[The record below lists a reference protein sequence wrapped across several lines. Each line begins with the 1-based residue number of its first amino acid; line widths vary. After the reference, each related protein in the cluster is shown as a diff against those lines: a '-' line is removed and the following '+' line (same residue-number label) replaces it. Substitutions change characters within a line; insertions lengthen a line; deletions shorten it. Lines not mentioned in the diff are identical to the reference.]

1 MSLKQFHTM
10 YGLMQNVMGSST
22 KGGGKGKSNNNSD
35 GDGKGGGK
43 RNDKDKGKGSKSS
56 PKVFHNYT
64 FDDGRKAKHV
74 SRWDDWACNVAGCP
88 VVTNRASHTVCFGC
102 RMAKGALVKT
112 SQPDAAAPAGTEDAT
127 IAMKVKNFMDSQAC
141 KSPLVAVQSVEL
153 PRVNVVGNLK
163 PLVASITSSASS
175 SPGVSEAQKHLLDPE
190 TLKFTRAASN
200 SIVAS
205 IAAAAQEALRN
216 HEEAYRAQKV
226 EEVTA
231 KIDLTILSP
240 AQGVEHLATELQA
253 KKKHRSDAL
262 THWEGKRKSDEE
274 NFNKLK
280 EEMQEAVKQ
289 AQNNLEQTTA
299 WYTAQRLMR
308 ETQHAESLKAID
320 GTITALESKLA
331 EAKRKEA
338 AAGDRSHVPPT
349 PSEQFFEQL

>member
-1 MSLKQFHTM
+1 
-10 YGLMQNVMGSST
+10 MQVAPCGGAIGRVAKSQC
-22 KGGGKGKSNNNSD
+22 GGKPHTACGFHSFINLNLT
-35 GDGKGGGK
+35 
-43 RNDKDKGKGSKSS
+43 GS
-56 PKVFHNYT
+56 
-64 FDDGRKAKHV
+64 
-74 SRWDDWACNVAGCP
+74 
-88 VVTNRASHTVCFGC
+88 FGS
-102 RMAKGALVKT
+102 A
-112 SQPDAAAPAGTEDAT
+112 QAP
-127 IAMKVKNFMDSQAC
+127 F
-141 KSPLVAVQSVEL
+141 
-153 PRVNVVGNLK
+153 
-163 PLVASITSSASS
+163 
-175 SPGVSEAQKHLLDPE
+175 DPE
-190 TLKFTRAASN
+190 TLKFIRTASN

-320 GTITALESKLA
+320 GTITTLESKLA

-338 AAGDRSHVPPT
+338 AAGDGSHVPPT
-349 PSEQFFEQL
+349 RSEQIVAALTVGASEAKKSKQPIRWTWMRRFPLF